1 LKAET
6 AQPLRFVRRTGLRDG
21 EYNTNFRM
29 LDRDSIDVVTSKEAD
44 RVTPLMG
51 KIYLRLVNAPD
62 CYKERDRVLCF
73 TGEVKE
79 EGRVKAWDQLCQL
92 LGVASATAN
101 KALAWMHEQGV
112 IGYYAGKNGVGIRI
126 FLNRATS
133 SIARRDGASGQGAPV
148 AGKKILQFAPASS
161 HESRASQDEA
171 AFKDNFVDEEVSENL
186 FNSRAQ
192 KTGAADKK
200 MVDKKDSETRPA
212 VENEASA
219 EQERREFAA
228 ASTSTNPALSIDE
241 IVRRIRS
248 EIEPAVESAAERAAQ
263 REHER
268 TREWLESKG
277 LPKAARVA
285 QREAYNV
292 LRQNGV
298 INSKGERV
306 RADLEVGRN
315 DYAPAA
321 ARPLSVDEIK
331 TYAEMCVAMLETHG
345 QAVDVTLAELSS
357 EAGGPILANDA
368 PLVRAEAKRMIDS
381 LGRKEK

>member
-6 AQPLRFVRRTGLRDG
+6 AQPLKFVRRTGLREG
-21 EYNTNFRM
+21 EYNTNFKM

-62 CYKERDRVLCF
+62 CYKERDRVICF
-73 TGEVKE
+73 NGEVKE

-126 FLNRATS
+126 FLNRAVS
-133 SIARRDGASGQGAPV
+133 SIARRDVAGEQRKSV
-148 AGKKILQFAPASS
+148 AGKKILQFPPASS

-186 FNSRAQ
+186 FNSRA
-192 KTGAADKK
+192 KKPGAADKQV
-200 MVDKKDSETRPA
+200 VDKKDSETRSA
-212 VENEASA
+212 VEDEASA
-219 EQERREFAA
+219 DLERREFAA
-228 ASTSTNPALSIDE
+228 VSTSTNPMLSIDE

-248 EIEPAVESAAERAAQ
+248 EIEPAVESAAQRAAH
-263 REHER
+263 REHQR
-268 TREWLESKG
+268 TREWLESRG

-292 LRQNGV
+292 LRQSGV
-298 INSKGERV
+298 INPKNERA
-306 RADLEVGRN
+306 RADLEVGRSN
-315 DYAPAA
+315 YAPAQA
-321 ARPLSVDEIK
+321 KPLSTDEIK

-345 QAVDVTLAELSS
+345 QAIDVTLSELSS
-357 EAGGPILANDA
+357 EAGGPILAEDA
-368 PLVRAEAKRMIDS
+368 PQVRAEAELLIDS
-381 LGRKEK
+381 FGRKEQ